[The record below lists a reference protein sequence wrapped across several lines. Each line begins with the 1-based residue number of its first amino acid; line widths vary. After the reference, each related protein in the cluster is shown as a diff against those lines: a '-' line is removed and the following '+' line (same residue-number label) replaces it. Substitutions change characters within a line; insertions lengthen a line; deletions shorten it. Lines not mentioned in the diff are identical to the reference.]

1 MEGFPAV
8 LAHTILHLV
17 SSCVI
22 YTFARLLISLLCH
35 SSKIVLC
42 TLSGLFI
49 GFSFFRADTSQQG
62 LQNQMFSLFMLM
74 TIFGNLVQQSEYH
87 LGPIL
92 PS

>member
-1 MEGFPAV
+1 MADPQ
-8 LAHTILHLV
+8 
-17 SSCVI
+17 
-22 YTFARLLISLLCH
+22 LC

-74 TIFGNLVQQSEYH
+74 TIFGNLVQQSKS
-87 LGPIL
+87 
-92 PS
+92 PSCLFTTLYPEFR